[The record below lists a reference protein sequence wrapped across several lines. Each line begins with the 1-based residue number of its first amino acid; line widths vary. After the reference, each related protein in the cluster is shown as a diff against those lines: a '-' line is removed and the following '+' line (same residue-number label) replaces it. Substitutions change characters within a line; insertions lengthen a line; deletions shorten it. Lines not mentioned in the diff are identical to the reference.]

1 MILVISTVLPAI
13 DVTRLLVVLGSVAL
27 GVVVAGSIWL
37 ALAQRRVAPLS
48 EMSRAERENWRM
60 PGLAL
65 LERPRWSLPTR
76 IAMLSMAAYIIVAV
90 LFLVVKA
97 VQLAF
102 AGH

>member
-1 MILVISTVLPAI
+1 
-13 DVTRLLVVLGSVAL
+13 
-27 GVVVAGSIWL
+27 
-37 ALAQRRVAPLS
+37 
-48 EMSRAERENWRM
+48 MSRVERENWRM